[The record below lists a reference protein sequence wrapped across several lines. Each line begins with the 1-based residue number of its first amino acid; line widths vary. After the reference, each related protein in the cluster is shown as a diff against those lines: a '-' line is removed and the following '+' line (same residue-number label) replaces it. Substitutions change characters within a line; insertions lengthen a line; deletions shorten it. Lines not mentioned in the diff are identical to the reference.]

1 MPIYRTVDMP
11 HGNHWGLHIYEIV
24 IPEGEVRDMTAQ
36 EIGEQVLLLMAQMP
50 QSREDD
56 LLDMYLEEAGNA

>member
-1 MPIYRTVDMP
+1 MATYRTVDMP
-11 HGNHWGLHIYEIV
+11 HGNHWGLHIYEVV

-50 QSREDD
+50 KAREDD
-56 LLDMYLEEAGNA
+56 LLAMYLEEDA